1 MAASSNSALP
11 PELVA
16 KRRIASVTVD
26 GVARLARIS
35 ATTVSWAI
43 HYPELLSPAT
53 RAKLQAAIAEAG
65 YVPNLVAGGLRS
77 SKSRLAAALAPT
89 FDKSGVP
96 SNDSGAT
103 AALNDHGYP
112 AQYTLFP
119 FEFGLTY

>member
-1 MAASSNSALP
+1 MAASSHNATP
-11 PELVA
+11 PEPVS

-77 SKSRLAAALAPT
+77 SKSRLAAALTPT

-103 AALNDHGYP
+103 AALNDHGYQ

>member
-1 MAASSNSALP
+1 MAASSNNALP
-11 PELVA
+11 PEPVA

-53 RAKLQAAIAEAG
+53 RAKLQAAIAKAG

-89 FDKSGVP
+89 F
-96 SNDSGAT
+96 
-103 AALNDHGYP
+103 
-112 AQYTLFP
+112 
-119 FEFGLTY
+119 